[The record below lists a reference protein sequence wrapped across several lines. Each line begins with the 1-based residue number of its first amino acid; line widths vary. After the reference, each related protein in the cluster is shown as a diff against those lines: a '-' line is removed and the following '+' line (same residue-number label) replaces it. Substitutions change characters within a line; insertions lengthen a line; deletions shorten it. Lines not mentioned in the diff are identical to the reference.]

1 MAISKAAA
9 NKKYDELRA
18 KLKSGDITKEAF
30 KTASARIYNMYHSDS
45 NKATRNAAPSKPKP
59 KATAKPKPKA
69 PAKPKP
75 KTAKE
80 SLYQSGQ
87 RYGGGPIKPRAQRV
101 LEIGGS
107 DVKPGDGTS
116 RRGRTHTGTLPG
128 TPKPKK
134 PTSNSQRN
142 RSNRG
147 SGVKGRQ
154 PKVTPRK
161 QTKRTNRRGRRV

>member
-87 RYGGGPIKPRAQRV
+87 RYGGGPIT
-101 LEIGGS
+101 
-107 DVKPGDGTS
+107 DDGTS

-128 TPKPKK
+128 TPEKPKPKK
-134 PTSNSQRN
+134 PASNSQRN

-154 PKVTPRK
+154 PKVTPK
-161 QTKRTNRRGRRV
+161 KETKRVNRRGRRV